1 VRSRVAAVE
10 LTLSEAELSSGR
22 EGIAVLHTL
31 KRYPAEM
38 TGSPLAGQDM
48 DFVPAQATGRRL
60 PNEIMR

>member
-31 KRYPAEM
+31 KRYPAEND
-38 TGSPLAGQDM
+38 GVPVGRAGYG
-48 DFVPAQATGRRL
+48 FRTCSGHGGEAA
-60 PNEIMR
+60 E